1 MILDRLKAAQKYTC
15 QDEWTIRPDAQIE
28 FKLDIF
34 SKILQGC
41 HFNVGNLTWKSCERL
56 LDIALVKSW
65 KKVCL
70 SKSFVLWKLAKIQ
83 NFQRGCHF
91 SIRPL
96 NPRSILALNSKSGL
110 DEFSRFVFSTS
121 SEFEKSRK
129 VLKFGH
135 LIKRATGSS
144 EQLLNALI
152 LICTT
157 EKDDE
162 DADQMFEKYSNQ
174 EHWVHLYK
182 SDEFYETSENNS
194 WVWN

>member
-1 MILDRLKAAQKYTC
+1 MWKIVKMSIADWLSYLPILYINIGFGLR
-15 QDEWTIRPDAQIE
+15 
-28 FKLDIF
+28 
-34 SKILQGC
+34 
-41 HFNVGNLTWKSCERL
+41 
-56 LDIALVKSW
+56 

-157 EKDDE
+157 EKDDA
-162 DADQMFEKYSNQ
+162 DVDQMFEKYSNQ
-174 EHWVHLYK
+174 EHWVHLYML
-182 SDEFYETSENNS
+182 DEFYETSENNS
-194 WVWN
+194 CIWN

>member
-1 MILDRLKAAQKYTC
+1 M
-15 QDEWTIRPDAQIE
+15 
-28 FKLDIF
+28 KLDI
-34 SKILQGC
+34 SSILQGC
-41 HFNVGNLTWKSCERL
+41 HFNVGNLTWKIILNPPCHTYTSAKRFQL
-56 LDIALVKSW
+56 HSYQQRITFQFGKP
-65 KKVCL
+65 VCL
-70 SKSFVLWKLAKIQ
+70 SKSIVLWKLTKIQ

-157 EKDDE
+157 EKDDA

-182 SDEFYETSENNS
+182 SDEFYETLTRLLC
-194 WVWN
+194 WLTRRPLAVC

>member
-1 MILDRLKAAQKYTC
+1 MSLQR
-15 QDEWTIRPDAQIE
+15 RE
-28 FKLDIF
+28 FNIKNPF
-34 SKILQGC
+34 Q
-41 HFNVGNLTWKSCERL
+41 SCERPFRYCTRKVL
-56 LDIALVKSW
+56 
-65 KKVCL
+65 KKRFVCL
-70 SKSFVLWKLAKIQ
+70 NHLYYESWQKFK

-157 EKDDE
+157 EKDDA

-182 SDEFYETSENNS
+182 SDEFYAI
-194 WVWN
+194 